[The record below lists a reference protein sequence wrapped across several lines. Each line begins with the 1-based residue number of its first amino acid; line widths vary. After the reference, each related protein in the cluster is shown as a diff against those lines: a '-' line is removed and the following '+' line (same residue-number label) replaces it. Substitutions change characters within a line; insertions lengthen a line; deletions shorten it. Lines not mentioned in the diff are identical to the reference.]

1 MKLRAKLLISI
12 LFGLC
17 AALSMADPPMWWG
30 VIFSTLSE
38 PLTTAPL
45 TADAGGWFS
54 LQLGDIA
61 YRFKTLD
68 LLFSFLHSS

>member
-1 MKLRAKLLISI
+1 MKLQTKIIISI

-17 AALSMADPPMWWG
+17 AALCMADTPMWWG
-30 VIFSTLSE
+30 VIFPSLSQ

-45 TADAGGWFS
+45 TAEGWFS
-54 LQLGDIA
+54 LQIGDVA

-68 LLFSFLHSS
+68 LLFSFLHSL